1 MSASGW
7 TEKKIEK
14 RTNRRQSLTAAHTLL
29 IKGAFDLSSNR
40 EKQSEIDFAQR
51 IHVNQQNLRSNLK
64 PQYDFIACGSG
75 SSGSV
80 VSRRLAESPDVSMLL
95 LEAGGGN
102 EVPRMT
108 EAARSVGSLRR
119 HWGTCRRNP
128 PGGTQ
133 TVNIR

>member
-14 RTNRRQSLTAAHTLL
+14 GTNRRLSLTENHTLL
-29 IKGAFDLSSNR
+29 IKGAFDLSSNN

-80 VSRRLAESPDVSMLL
+80 VSRLAES
-95 LEAGGGN
+95 N

-128 PGGTQ
+128 PG
-133 TVNIR
+133 

>member
-14 RTNRRQSLTAAHTLL
+14 RTNRRQSLTADHTLL
-29 IKGAFDLSSNR
+29 IKGAFDLSSNN

-80 VSRRLAESPDVSMLL
+80 VSRRLAESPDVSVLL

>member
-1 MSASGW
+1 M
-7 TEKKIEK
+7 
-14 RTNRRQSLTAAHTLL
+14 
-29 IKGAFDLSSNR
+29 SSNR

-80 VSRRLAESPDVSMLL
+80 VSRRLAESPDVSVLL

-102 EVPRMT
+102 EVLRMT

>member
-14 RTNRRQSLTAAHTLL
+14 GTNRRLSLTENHTLL
-29 IKGAFDLSSNR
+29 IKGAFDLSSNN

-80 VSRRLAESPDVSMLL
+80 VSRLAESPDVSVLL

-108 EAARSVGSLRR
+108 EAARWVGSLRR